1 MGIHNN
7 ILDSFAINPVDK
19 YDAIREGGR
28 QKSKMQKEDDQLS
41 HKDNIYKNF
50 IEKQNEELQKQRM
63 RVQYLT
69 DKAFKVL
76 NNGEI

>member
-1 MGIHNN
+1 
-7 ILDSFAINPVDK
+7 
-19 YDAIREGGR
+19 
-28 QKSKMQKEDDQLS
+28 MQKEDDQLS

-50 IEKQNEELQKQRM
+50 IEKQNEQLQKQRM

-76 NNGEI
+76 NNAEI